1 MIGDYTAIT
10 TESMNV
16 FITGTNSGIGNAL
29 ARAYLEKGA
38 TVYGLSRKFNG
49 RMDKYADYHHLSH
62 DLRDVV
68 HLKERLKSFLEGVDT
83 LDQVILN
90 AGALP
95 PINDMQDTGMEEILN
110 VMMVNVWSNKVLL
123 DTLIRCVGRIHQVVA
138 ISSGAAV
145 SGSRGWN
152 VYAISKA
159 ALNMMIKLYAKERP
173 ETHFTA
179 LAPGVVDTRMQDYIY
194 NLEDDGRFEIVSR
207 LKRMRDRREMSDP
220 GQNALELIEAM
231 GTVLQ
236 HESGQFI
243 DVRDLH

>member
-1 MIGDYTAIT
+1 M
-10 TESMNV
+10 

-29 ARAYLEKGA
+29 AKAYLEKGA
-38 TVYGLSRKFNG
+38 VVYGISRRFNS
-49 RMDKYADYHHLSH
+49 RMEKYADYYHLSY

-68 HLKERLKSFLEGVDT
+68 HLKERLQEFLGNADT

-90 AGALP
+90 AGTLP
-95 PINDMQDTGMEEILN
+95 PINDMQDTTMEEILH

-123 DTLIRCVGRIHQVVA
+123 DTLIQTVAKIHQVVA

-159 ALNMMIKLYAKERP
+159 ALNMMIKLYSKEMP
-173 ETHFTA
+173 EIHFTA
-179 LAPGVVDTRMQDYIY
+179 LAPGVVDTKMQELIY
-194 NLEDDGRFEIVSR
+194 NQKDGDRFEIVSKLR
-207 LKRMRDRREMSDP
+207 QMRDEKIMTDPRE
-220 GQNALELIEAM
+220 NALQLIEAM
-231 GTVLQ
+231 GIVLQ
-236 HESGQFI
+236 EESGQFI